1 MTAEQALGV
10 LGGSGGIG
18 LRTAGLRASQ
28 SIPPSQ
34 CTCTD
39 WATGT
44 LEELGQG
51 LSINVFIESLL
62 RARYSSK
69 GVDTLVSK
77 THRGYVVMG
86 RVSLW
91 GEKKSN
97 QINVRWRQM
106 LRGQG
111 EG

>member
-1 MTAEQALGV
+1 MH
-10 LGGSGGIG
+10 S
-18 LRTAGLRASQ
+18 S
-28 SIPPSQ
+28 
-34 CTCTD
+34 D

-86 RVSLW
+86 RVRLW